1 MAELAA
7 LRKKQAALEAQVAAE
22 QQRAMK
28 AEADRR
34 VAEEK
39 VSNLEQ
45 KDAFMMTTV
54 NSWKSTS
61 DAERATLFK
70 HLGEQS
76 NQVQNLLKMNDDRT
90 VHN

>member
-39 VSNLEQ
+39 ISSMEQ

-54 NSWKSTS
+54 NTWRSTADS
-61 DAERATLFK
+61 ERASLFK

-76 NQVQNLLKMNDDRT
+76 TQVQSLLKMNDDRA
-90 VHN
+90 VHI